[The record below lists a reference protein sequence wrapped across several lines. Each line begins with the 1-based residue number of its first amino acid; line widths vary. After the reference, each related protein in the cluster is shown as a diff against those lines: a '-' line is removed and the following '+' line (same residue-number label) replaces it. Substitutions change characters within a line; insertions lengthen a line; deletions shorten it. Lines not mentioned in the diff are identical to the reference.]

1 MEKIGLLG
9 MDVSKGSCDFLLLDS
24 DKETLEEGFA
34 LDDCK
39 QGRKT
44 LSTLIDQWFSEGLT
58 HLYCGV
64 ESTGG
69 YENNWFR
76 LLCSLSASYAAK
88 GKILK
93 VARVNPK
100 AIKATGQAALL
111 RTQTDQTSAFAI
123 ASYLGNWPKKI
134 TYSPQDGRS
143 TDTQW
148 MVARQQV
155 GFITMLHKQKTQ
167 LTNQLDK
174 LMYQHTGELLVYC
187 RHGIPGWMLRLLNRY
202 PSREQMSRAGCDKL
216 ASIKGIS
223 ADKAAKILGKLDS
236 DQPASSPMSCHTI
249 KATARQI
256 LHLQAQ
262 IQTEDD
268 YLISQYN
275 EHPDA
280 KLVESIK
287 GVGIASAVRLVV
299 QIEDVTRFAD
309 AKKLCAY
316 FGVHPTWKE
325 SGDGRWKPHMSKQGR
340 SSVRATLYMCGFSA
354 IRCNEE
360 FKALYHS
367 FRKKG
372 MNHYQAM
379 GVVMHKLLRTVYGI
393 LKHQTPYDPA
403 IDRQNR
409 KNAEKVRE
417 EIKKK
422 TKQASRKKQSSR
434 QRFMTPDVEGVD
446 QPPISRRA
454 WKKRKQEAS
463 QSSDEEEC
471 AGSPPAKKQDKI
483 NSTKT

>member
-1 MEKIGLLG
+1 MEKIGYLG

-24 DKETLEEGFA
+24 GKEPLEEGFA

-44 LSTLIDQWFSEGLT
+44 LSALIDRWFSGGLT

-76 LLCSLSASYAAK
+76 LLCSLAASSAVK
-88 GKILK
+88 GKTLK

-111 RTQTDQTSAFAI
+111 RTQTDQTSAFSI
-123 ASYLGNWPKKI
+123 ASYLMNWPKKI

-143 TDTQW
+143 ADGQW

-155 GFITMLHKQKTQ
+155 GYITMLHKQKTQ
-167 LTNQLDK
+167 LSNQLEK
-174 LMYQHTGELLVYC
+174 LIYQHTAELLVYC
-187 RHGIPGWMLRLLNRY
+187 RNGVPGWMLRLLKRY
-202 PSREQMSRAGCDKL
+202 PSREKIHRAGRDKL

-223 ADKAAKILGKLDS
+223 ADKAAKILGKLDTE
-236 DQPASSPMSCHTI
+236 QPASSPMSCHTI

-256 LHLQAQ
+256 LHLQGQ
-262 IQTEDD
+262 IQSEDA
-268 YLISQYN
+268 YLISRYN
-275 EHPDA
+275 DHPDA
-280 KLVESIK
+280 KLLESIN

-299 QIEDVTRFAD
+299 QIEDVTRFSD

-325 SGDGRWKPHMSKQGR
+325 SGDGRWKSHMSKQGR
-340 SSVRATLYMCGFSA
+340 SSVRATLFMCSLSA
-354 IRCNEE
+354 IRCNQE
-360 FKALYHS
+360 FKALYHT
-367 FRKKG
+367 FRKKE
-372 MNHYQAM
+372 MNHFQAM
-379 GVVMHKLLRTVYGI
+379 GVVMHKLLRIVYGI
-393 LKHQTPYDPA
+393 LKHKTPYDPGV
-403 IDRQNR
+403 DRQNR

-422 TKQASRKKQSSR
+422 NKKASDKNQSSR
-434 QRFMTPDVEGVD
+434 QRFMQQDLDGVD

-463 QSSDEEEC
+463 QSSTKEEC
-471 AGSPPAKKQDKI
+471 AGSPPAD
-483 NSTKT
+483 